1 MQVTRSGKL
10 GRFFLIGVIASL
22 AFGRVHGQD
31 SAPRPTIPGP
41 PALAP
46 EERPLAITLPAALQL
61 ANVRA
66 VDVNAAAERIHVAEA
81 ALEQANVLWLPT
93 VTVGGDYY
101 RHDGRNQDTTGR
113 VFDNS
118 RSGVMVGAGTGI
130 GPAAI
135 LNVNDAIFAPLVA
148 RQHTRARVA
157 DRQTAANDTLLAV
170 SETYFN
176 IQQARGELVGALETI
191 RRSTELV
198 RRTSKLAPGL
208 IPDVEILR
216 AESEL
221 ARRQQ
226 AELLARERYQVASAE
241 LLRVLR
247 LDPASRIEP
256 AEPPQLR
263 VDLIALDRPVDD
275 FIPIALTNRPE
286 LASRQAE
293 VQATL
298 ALLRQERL
306 RPLIPSVLLRG
317 ASTPVT
323 GTLAGGL
330 YAGGENSSIG
340 NPGMRLD
347 VDLQLLWQFDNLGFG
362 NKAKVHQREAENRLA
377 TLELLRLED
386 RVAMEVSQ
394 AYSQAQLSAR
404 RVELAEKGLRF
415 AVESADKNLLLLSQ
429 TRETDSRVTLLV
441 RPQEVVQSVQA
452 LAQAYSDYFAAVGD
466 ANRAQFRLYRALG
479 QPAECLIPSTTS
491 SQPIRVERRP

>member
-1 MQVTRSGKL
+1 
-10 GRFFLIGVIASL
+10 
-22 AFGRVHGQD
+22 
-31 SAPRPTIPGP
+31 
-41 PALAP
+41 
-46 EERPLAITLPAALQL
+46 
-61 ANVRA
+61 
-66 VDVNAAAERIHVAEA
+66 
-81 ALEQANVLWLPT
+81 
-93 VTVGGDYY
+93 
-101 RHDGRNQDTTGR
+101 
-113 VFDNS
+113 
-118 RSGVMVGAGTGI
+118 
-130 GPAAI
+130 
-135 LNVNDAIFAPLVA
+135 
-148 RQHTRARVA
+148 
-157 DRQTAANDTLLAV
+157 
-170 SETYFN
+170 
-176 IQQARGELVGALETI
+176 
-191 RRSTELV
+191 
-198 RRTSKLAPGL
+198 
-208 IPDVEILR
+208 
-216 AESEL
+216 
-221 ARRQQ
+221 
-226 AELLARERYQVASAE
+226 
-241 LLRVLR
+241 VLR
-247 LDPASRIEP
+247 LDPLARIEP

-347 VDLQLLWQFDNLGFG
+347 VDLQLLWQFDNFGFG

-377 TLELLRLED
+377 TLELFRLED
-386 RVAMEVSQ
+386 RVATEVSQ

-429 TRETDSRVTLLV
+429 TKEIDNRTTLFV
-441 RPQEVVQSVQA
+441 RPQEVLQSVQA
-452 LAQAYSDYFAAVGD
+452 LALAYSDYFAAVGD

-479 QPAECLIPSTTS
+479 QPAECLIPPS
-491 SQPIRVERRP
+491 SSSPPIRVERRP